1 MTDRTLIYMVTAG
14 NAGLAWYWSSHAC
27 NCATADN
34 PILRKLF
41 KLFWM
46 FIGFA

>member
-14 NAGLAWYWSSHAC
+14 NAGLAWYWASHAC
-27 NCATADN
+27 MCGHGDH
-34 PILRKLF
+34 PLLRSLL

>member
-1 MTDRTLIYMVTAG
+1 MTTRTLLYMLTAG
-14 NAGLAWYWSSHAC
+14 NAGLAWYWSSNAC
-27 NCATADN
+27 NCVTDDN
-34 PILRKLF
+34 PILRKLI